1 MFSETPVIPSFGP
14 DQRGTCSGIVPVLRA
29 RAFLSSFI
37 VFPSDDGG
45 EVKETNDG
53 GDSIERFLGDY
64 ELEPG

>member
-1 MFSETPVIPSFGP
+1 MFSETSVIPSFGA
-14 DQRGTCSGIVPVLRA
+14 DQLATCSGTVPVLRA
-29 RAFLSSFI
+29 FLSPFI

-53 GDSIERFLGDY
+53 RDCIERFLGDY